1 MFIGHYSEYKMV
13 GSSLSWINGAA
24 GIVKTFVYFF
34 LGGGGM
40 RKTGFLVIK
49 AKWVDKFSSGCY
61 V

>member
-34 LGGGGM
+34 FGGGVCE
-40 RKTGFLVIK
+40 KPDF
-49 AKWVDKFSSGCY
+49 
-61 V
+61 